1 MIDTVPSLG
10 CGFLHDHQTNS
21 PDRTGGGG
29 KTRTQSA
36 VGSMNNLQQFRK
48 SSMDLVCWSGA
59 QQDAVWNR
67 QHVANQLRSLLCE
80 YYAAFLEAFPGSSRW
95 TGVSGGLAYPDA
107 CAVLAIA
114 STPTQAA
121 RLTYSRLNAAL
132 RREDRQRG
140 VSCLHSAAA
149 SVELAPDLAD
159 PAPDATGCAPSSDP
173 ARSFPTRIEWHLH
186 AVPSSASGSAPQVFV
201 IDSSRRVSL
210 PRSTRVPLGP
220 TRRTF
225 SSDL

>member
-1 MIDTVPSLG
+1 MLYGIRST
-10 CGFLHDHQTNS
+10 S
-21 PDRTGGGG
+21 PTSSTRCCASITQRFWKHSQDR
-29 KTRTQSA
+29 
-36 VGSMNNLQQFRK
+36 
-48 SSMDLVCWSGA
+48 
-59 QQDAVWNR
+59 
-67 QHVANQLRSLLCE
+67 
-80 YYAAFLEAFPGSSRW
+80 P
-95 TGVSGGLAYPDA
+95 GGLAYPDA

-149 SVELAPDLAD
+149 SVELAPDLSD

-225 SSDL
+225 SSDP